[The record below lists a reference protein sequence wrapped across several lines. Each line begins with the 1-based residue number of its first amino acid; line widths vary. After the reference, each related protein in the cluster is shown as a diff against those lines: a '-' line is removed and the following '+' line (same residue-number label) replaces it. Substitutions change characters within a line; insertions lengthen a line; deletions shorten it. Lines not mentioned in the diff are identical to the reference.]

1 MASANFSNTFGTFLK
16 TFGQLSRGGDR
27 SVMPD
32 ANAKDRMLEVVRKI
46 AAHGKAM
53 PVQDVIRLPGMDAAT
68 LIDVLAMGKQTGLLE
83 GVDEQAEIR
92 LTKLGEGIIS

>member
-1 MASANFSNTFGTFLK
+1 
-16 TFGQLSRGGDR
+16 
-27 SVMPD
+27 
-32 ANAKDRMLEVVRKI
+32 
-46 AAHGKAM
+46 M